1 MVGKH
6 KNAHNTIKKQ
16 KSTKS
21 KRHN

>member
-1 MVGKH
+1 MKKR

-16 KSTKS
+16 KSTKC